1 MAITAVQLANALRVG
16 DTTEETEIVTR
27 LLGVGTAMVERYAPG
42 APVVIQDE
50 ATIRVA
56 AYLFD
61 QPHAGARG
69 SYANALR
76 NSGAAALLA
85 QWRVQ
90 RADALTETPLPAGF
104 WTATETDGFW
114 TAE

>member
-16 DTTEETEIVTR
+16 STAEEVEIVTR
-27 LLGVGTAMVERYAPG
+27 LLGVGTAMVERYAED
-42 APVVIQDE
+42 APDVVKDE

-69 SYANALR
+69 SYGNALR
-76 NSGAAALLA
+76 NSGAATLLA

-90 RADALTETPLPAGF
+90 RADALTDATLTAGF
-104 WTATETDGFW
+104 WTVGEGFW
-114 TAE
+114 TAG